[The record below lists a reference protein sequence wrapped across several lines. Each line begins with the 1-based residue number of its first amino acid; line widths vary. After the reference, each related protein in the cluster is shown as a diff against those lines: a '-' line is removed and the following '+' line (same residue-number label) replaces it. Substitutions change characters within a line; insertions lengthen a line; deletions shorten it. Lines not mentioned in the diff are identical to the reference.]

1 MTTLTSNKLFSNLV
15 DGDLT
20 FTNISVDETDVFSDT
35 SGVTSFTANSGNPAD
50 YLAGV
55 LTGMSWSGVALE
67 AYSDAAGDPSTQTL
81 TFSYDV
87 SVSNSGEFITAI
99 DSSYAIDLL
108 LGNGELVAVES
119 IYDTNGDLLGTQ
131 TFSTGAAAPAP
142 TQLSMGV
149 QNAVVSLQLTLTAS
163 SPNADVEASIISQAF
178 AQTAGSALASI
189 GDYVWL
195 DSNGNGLQD
204 SGETGVGGVT
214 VDLLNAAGTSVIAVT
229 ATNASG
235 FYQFTGLLPGTY
247 EVKFAAPAGD
257 GFTTEG
263 AGSNPAVNS
272 SANQT
277 TGITAPVTLTAGET
291 DNNVDAGLI
300 SLAPP
305 LTAGIGDYVWLDGNA
320 NGLQDTGEV
329 GVAGVT
335 VDLLNA
341 TGSAILA
348 TTTTNASGWY
358 YFSSLAAGT
367 YEVKFVAPSGDR
379 FTVEGVG
386 ANPAINSSANATTG
400 VTAPVTLIAGETDN
414 NVDAGL
420 VASTSGTT
428 LTSGITVN
436 KIPGSMVISACGQ
449 ETYTIAVTN
458 NGSSAVT
465 NLVLK
470 DNIGT
475 AAQPDYVTPTLATP
489 GFNGSL
495 AAGATVDYSVTV
507 NQIGDH
513 ASCCGTI
520 SHTCSGGNLGAGNTA
535 WFSCSFTP
543 TSTANGTCYVFKGV
557 QCQLSGGGSG
567 AFTVGCPDAEV
578 TFSASCKQATTT
590 YDASSNCWVTTL
602 PANCN
607 PGNVFLTGCPVTVP
621 AGGDFDNATCNWSIA
636 DSGNNCGSSSVDW
649 NASCQGYSS
658 FDQNGLDGSANFNNI
673 GVKVC
678 DNTGSTGDG
687 DGDGAENFAGDTGWG
702 NTNQGQSLGSGSD
715 CAGTPENQYSVGNCG
730 SSDGNGEYAG
740 NNSCG
745 GDNNN
750 GGYGGYGSDGDDND
764 CGGSVNTAGCGGGSS
779 GSCTQTQVGASGVA
793 DTVTVTGTTGGA
805 TVTASDT
812 AEIIVLGSPN
822 NVSVN
827 GATPTG
833 SLTSLYGKAQT
844 LEFAYNPGNTV
855 ATKTVSIG
863 ASTGSNSNAMA
874 FIAISNNANPNA
886 SGAQIYFEGT
896 VASGQKLY
904 ADASIN
910 SLTNTANTGAAAYM
924 STVADHG
931 IFADIYT
938 SQAAFLAGAAP
949 VQVDTYNTSG
959 SQTMHLNDQ
968 IGSLTLVGYVGS
980 TGGHLAT

>member
-1 MTTLTSNKLFSNLV
+1 MTTLASNKLFSNLL
-15 DGDLT
+15 DGDLS
-20 FTNISVDETDVFSDT
+20 FTNISVGETDVFSGT

-50 YLAGV
+50 YLAGA
-55 LTGMSWSGVALE
+55 LTGLSWSGVALE
-67 AYSDAAGDPSTQTL
+67 AFSDSAGDPSTQTL

-87 SVSNSGEFITAI
+87 SVSTPGEFITAI
-99 DSSYAIDLL
+99 DSSYAVDLL
-108 LGNGELVAVES
+108 LGNGQLVAVER
-119 IYDTNGDLLGTQ
+119 IYDTSGDLLGTQ
-131 TFSTGAAAPAP
+131 TYSSAAAAPAP
-142 TQLSMGV
+142 VQLSMGV

-178 AQTAGSALASI
+178 AQTAAGALASI

-204 SGETGVGGVT
+204 SGETGVAGVT
-214 VDLLNAAGTSVIAVT
+214 VDLMNATGTSVIAVT
-229 ATNASG
+229 TTNASG
-235 FYQFTGLLPGTY
+235 FYAFTGLLPGTY
-247 EVKFAAPAGD
+247 EVKFAAPTGD
-257 GFTTEG
+257 QFTTAG
-263 AGSNPAVNS
+263 VGSNSAINS

-291 DNNVDAGLI
+291 DNNVDAGLVAP
-300 SLAPP
+300 SAPP
-305 LTAGIGDYVWLDGNA
+305 PTAGIGDYVWFDSNA
-320 NGLQDTGEV
+320 NGLQDSGET

-341 TGSAILA
+341 TGTAVLA
-348 TTTTNASGWY
+348 TTTTNASGAY
-358 YFSSLAAGT
+358 YFSGLAAGT
-367 YEVKFVAPSGDR
+367 YEVKFVAPSGDK

-386 ANPAINSSANATTG
+386 SNPAINSRANPTTG
-400 VTAPVTLIAGETDN
+400 VTAPITLTAGEIDN

-428 LTSGITVN
+428 ITSGITVN
-436 KIPGSMVISACGQ
+436 KIAASMVINACGQ

-458 NGSSAVT
+458 TGGTTVS

-475 AAQPDYVTPTLATP
+475 AAKPDYVTPTLVTP
-489 GFNGSL
+489 GFTGSL

-507 NQIGDH
+507 NQIGDQS
-513 ASCCGTI
+513 SCCGTI
-520 SHTCSGGNLGAGNTA
+520 THSCSGGDLGAGNTA

-557 QCQLSGGGSG
+557 QCRLGGAGSG
-567 AFTVGCPDAEV
+567 AYSVDCPDAEV
-578 TFSASCKQATTT
+578 TFSSSCRQATTV
-590 YDASSNCWVTTL
+590 YDASTNCWVTTL

-607 PGNVFLTGCPVTVP
+607 PGSVFLTGCPVTVP
-621 AGGDFDNATCNWSIA
+621 AGDNFNNVTANWSIA

-649 NASCQGYSS
+649 TASCQGYSS
-658 FDQNGLDGSANFNNI
+658 FDQNALNGSTNYNDI

-678 DNTGSTGDG
+678 DNTGAYGNGNGNGGYAGWNFGDG
-687 DGDGAENFAGDTGWG
+687 YG
-702 NTNQGQSLGSGSD
+702 SLGSDND
-715 CAGTPENQYSVGNCG
+715 CAGTPENQYTLGNCG
-730 SSDGNGEYAG
+730 SSDGNGG
-740 NNSCG
+740 SG
-745 GDNNN
+745 GNNN
-750 GGYGGYGSDGDDND
+750 GGGYDNDGGCGQSGGYGDGSN
-764 CGGSVNTAGCGGGSS
+764 GCGS

-793 DTVTVTGTTGGA
+793 DTVTVTGTSGGT

-822 NVSVN
+822 AVSVN
-827 GATPTG
+827 GTTPTG
-833 SLTSLYGKAQT
+833 SLSKLYGNAQT
-844 LEFAYNPGNTV
+844 LEFTYDPSNTV

-874 FIAISNNANPNA
+874 FIVISNNANPNA

-896 VASGQKLY
+896 VANGQKLY

-910 SLTNTANTGAAAYM
+910 SLTNTANTGAAAFM
-924 STVADHG
+924 STVAGHG
-931 IFADIYT
+931 IVADVYT
-938 SQAAFLAGAAP
+938 SQAAFLAGTAA

-959 SQTMHLNDQ
+959 SQAMHLTDQ

-980 TGGHLAT
+980 SGGHLAT